1 MNRPDR
7 ALKMAREVDRKKLTP
22 AVRVNL
28 AIVTSGAR
36 LDLGENE
43 LALAELE
50 IPELNPAK
58 VFSYS
63 PPLFRAYADTLD
75 VLGRDVEAKKWFDLA
90 GRAEVALAGKPE
102 DVLKVIEEIEIPKLA
117 ERPARSSDDAP
128 RKPFGRDSSG
138 SKDSTKPRRGFDY
151 PGGERRGAPRGR

>member
-1 MNRPDR
+1 
-7 ALKMAREVDRKKLTP
+7 
-22 AVRVNL
+22 VNL

-63 PPLFRAYADTLD
+63 PPLFRAYGDTLE
-75 VLGRDVEAKKWFDLA
+75 VLGRSADAKKWFDLA
-90 GRAEVALAGKPE
+90 KRAEVALAGKPE
-102 DVLKVIEEIEIPKLA
+102 DVLDIIEEIEIPKLA
-117 ERPARSSDDAP
+117 DRPPRTSSDDAP
-128 RKPFGRDSSG
+128 RKPFGKPSFGNRDPN
-138 SKDSTKPRRGFDY
+138 KPRRGFDN

>member
-1 MNRPDR
+1 
-7 ALKMAREVDRKKLTP
+7 
-22 AVRVNL
+22 VNL

-63 PPLFRAYADTLD
+63 PPLFRAYADTLEL
-75 VLGRDVEAKKWFDLA
+75 LGRKEDATKWFDLA
-90 GRAEVALAGKPE
+90 NRAEVALAGKPE
-102 DVLKVIEEIEIPKLA
+102 DVLEIIEEIEIPKLA
-117 ERPARSSDDAP
+117 DRPARTSSDDET
-128 RKPFGRDSSG
+128 RKPYGRASSGGRDSG
-138 SKDSTKPRRGFDY
+138 KPRRGFDN

>member
-1 MNRPDR
+1 
-7 ALKMAREVDRKKLTP
+7 
-22 AVRVNL
+22 VNL

-63 PPLFRAYADTLD
+63 PPLFRAYADTLEL
-75 VLGRDVEAKKWFDLA
+75 LGRKEDAKKWFDLA
-90 GRAEVALAGKPE
+90 KRAEVALAGKPE
-102 DVLKVIEEIEIPKLA
+102 DVLEIIEEIEIPKLA
-117 ERPARSSDDAP
+117 DRPARTSSDDEP
-128 RKPFGRDSSG
+128 RNPYGRASSGSRDSS
-138 SKDSTKPRRGFDY
+138 KPRRGFDN

>member
-1 MNRPDR
+1 
-7 ALKMAREVDRKKLTP
+7 
-22 AVRVNL
+22 VNL

-63 PPLFRAYADTLD
+63 PPLFRAYADTLEL
-75 VLGRDVEAKKWFDLA
+75 LGRKQDAKKWFELA
-90 GRAEVALAGKPE
+90 ERSEVALAGKPE
-102 DVLKVIEEIEIPKLA
+102 DVLEIIEEIEIPKLA
-117 ERPARSSDDAP
+117 ERPARDSSDGEP
-128 RKPFGRDSSG
+128 RKPFGRSNSG
-138 SKDSTKPRRGFDY
+138 SRESGKPRRGFDN